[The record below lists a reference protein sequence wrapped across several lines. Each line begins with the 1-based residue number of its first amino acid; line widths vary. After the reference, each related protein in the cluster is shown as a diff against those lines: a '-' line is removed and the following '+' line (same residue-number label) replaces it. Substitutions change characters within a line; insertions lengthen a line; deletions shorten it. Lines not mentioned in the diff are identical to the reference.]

1 MNINTELFRR
11 TTPDKKLQII
21 ENLTQYELF
30 CITETTIKRIIRE
43 AGSGKKGS
51 PNKTLYISRKNI
63 TGNNWNSDI
72 ESWSI
77 WKGKIWIGFYLQYSN
92 TDTNTDDYYS
102 NFKGSGE
109 YLGSYEYEDRY
120 GHSQTTYFRYY
131 AEDKAKAIRAL
142 LKQYIENK
150 YHDKLCSNEK
160 A

>member
-11 TTPDKKLQII
+11 TAPEKKLSMI
-21 ENLTQYELF
+21 EGLNQYELF

-63 TGNNWNSDI
+63 TGNDWNSDI
-72 ESWSI
+72 ERWSI

-120 GHSQTTYFRYY
+120 GHSQTAYFRYY
-131 AEDKAKAIRAL
+131 AEDKAKAIRTL
-142 LKQYIENK
+142 LKQYVENK
-150 YHDKLCSNEK
+150 YASKLCAS